1 MCAGVGGAILHS
13 VMERTQI
20 LEALDELVTLDGDQ
34 RSELE
39 LLAESTTVAE
49 QQLEEALSRGDM
61 TAIGAAARRGSLTD
75 EEHAVVRFGIC
86 GLRALVQG
94 MESQGEAP
102 PTEVVE
108 ALAEIESWALPRIDQ
123 YEAERLDAVREMI
136 EHFEVETV

>member
-1 MCAGVGGAILHS
+1 
-13 VMERTQI
+13 MEREQI
-20 LEALDELVTLDGDQ
+20 LEALDELVSLDREQ

-39 LLAESTTVAE
+39 VLARSTTTAE
-49 QQLEEALSRGDM
+49 RDLEAALDRGDT

>member
-1 MCAGVGGAILHS
+1 
-13 VMERTQI
+13 MERGH
-20 LEALDELVTLDGDQ
+20 LLDALDELVSLNRDQ

-39 LLAESTTVAE
+39 VLARSTTAAE
-49 QQLEEALSRGDM
+49 RALEDALDRGDT

-86 GLRALVQG
+86 GLRALVRG

-108 ALAEIESWALPRIDQ
+108 ALSDIETWALPRIDQ
-123 YEAERLDAVREMI
+123 YEAERLGAVRGMLAAWEA
-136 EHFEVETV
+136 